1 METKFYYIHGLH
13 GSSKSKKFLDLKQK
27 YSNIECL
34 EWSIHDDINVKLSE
48 WKEEIYKN
56 KNNLICV
63 IASSTGANLA
73 YQLRNSCKPNWF
85 SLVLINPLFD
95 VADIFN
101 PSIMPENVKV
111 YLEKITKHS
120 NSLLFFGGKDS
131 VLNNSKY
138 HSKDNYIGNNNQIIV
153 DKNDNHSFENL
164 KNYYHLI
171 DNLVDAIYL

>member
-1 METKFYYIHGLH
+1 
-13 GSSKSKKFLDLKQK
+13 
-27 YSNIECL
+27 
-34 EWSIHDDINVKLSE
+34 
-48 WKEEIYKN
+48 
-56 KNNLICV
+56 
-63 IASSTGANLA
+63 
-73 YQLRNSCKPNWF
+73 
-85 SLVLINPLFD
+85 
-95 VADIFN
+95 
-101 PSIMPENVKV
+101 MPENVKV